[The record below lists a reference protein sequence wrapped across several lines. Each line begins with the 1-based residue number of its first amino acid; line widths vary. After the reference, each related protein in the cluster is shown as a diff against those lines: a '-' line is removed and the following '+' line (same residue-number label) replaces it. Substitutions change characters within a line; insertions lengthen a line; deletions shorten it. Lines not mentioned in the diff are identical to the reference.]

1 MACVTPFFR
10 ERCKLS
16 NKVDLLE
23 KIEHAY
29 PKFSKGQKKIA
40 NYIIKNYDKAA
51 FMTAATLSDNT
62 GVSCSTVVRFAV
74 ELGYEGY
81 PELQKS
87 LQEMVR
93 TKLTAVQRMEVTSNR
108 MGDRD
113 VLSTILNYD
122 ILKIKQTLDEIDKS
136 AFEQAV
142 ETISNA
148 KNIYILGIR
157 SSASLAGFLGFYLNL
172 IFDNVKMVGATSTS
186 EIFEQILRIGKDDV
200 VISISFP
207 RYSARTVKALQYA
220 KNQDAKIVAITDS
233 LTSPLTQ
240 YANHTLIA
248 RSDIASFVDSLV
260 APLSVI
266 NALIV
271 ALGMRKKEN
280 VYSSFDKLEKI
291 WDEYNVYE
299 KVEK

>member
-1 MACVTPFFR
+1 M
-10 ERCKLS
+10 K
-16 NKVDLLE
+16 NNIDLLE
-23 KIEHAY
+23 KIEQMF

-40 NYIIKNYDKAA
+40 KYIVSNYDKAA
-51 FMTAATLSDNT
+51 FMTAASLSENT

-74 ELGYEGY
+74 ELGFLGY
-81 PELQKS
+81 PELQKA

-113 VLSTILNYD
+113 ILSTILNYD
-122 ILKIKQTLDEIDKS
+122 ILNIKQTLDEIDKS
-136 AFEQAV
+136 AFEGAV
-142 ETISNA
+142 ETIINA
-148 KNIYILGIR
+148 KNIYILGVR
-157 SSASLAGFLGFYLNL
+157 SSSSLAGFLGFYMNL
-172 IFDNVKMVGATSTS
+172 ILDNIKLINTTSAS
-186 EIFEQILRIGKDDV
+186 EIFEQILRVDKDDV

-207 RYSARTVKALQYA
+207 RYSARTIKAVQFA
-220 KNQDAKIVAITDS
+220 KNQNAKIIAVTDS
-233 LTSPLTQ
+233 KTSPLVK
-240 YANHTLIA
+240 YATHTLIA

-266 NALIV
+266 NSLVV

-299 KVEK
+299 KVDNK

>member
-1 MACVTPFFR
+1 MNNT
-10 ERCKLS
+10 
-16 NKVDLLE
+16 VDLME
-23 KIEHAY
+23 KIEKAY

-40 NYIIKNYDKAA
+40 NYIMKNYEKAA
-51 FMTAATLSDNT
+51 FMTAASLSENT

-74 ELGYEGY
+74 ELGYDGY
-81 PELQKS
+81 PQLQKA
-87 LQEMVR
+87 LHEMVR
-93 TKLTAVQRMEVTSNR
+93 TKLTAVQRMEVTSSR

-122 ILKIKQTLDEIDKS
+122 ILKIKQTLDEINKD

-142 ETISNA
+142 QTIVNA
-148 KNIYILGIR
+148 KKIYVLGVR
-157 SSASLAGFLGFYLNL
+157 SSSSLAGFLGFYLNI
-172 IFDNVKMVGATSTS
+172 IFDNVRLINTTSAS
-186 EIFEQILRIGKDDV
+186 EIFEQILKVGSDDV
-200 VISISFP
+200 VIGISFP
-207 RYSARTVKALQYA
+207 RYSARTLKAIQYA
-220 KNQDAKIVAITDS
+220 KNQDAKVVAITDS
-233 LTSPLTQ
+233 ETSPLTK

-271 ALGMRKKEN
+271 ALGMTNKEN
-280 VYSSFDKLEKI
+280 VYDNFNKLENI

-299 KVEK
+299 KVDK

>member
-1 MACVTPFFR
+1 MNNTA
-10 ERCKLS
+10 
-16 NKVDLLE
+16 NLLE
-23 KIEHAY
+23 KIEKIY
-29 PKFSKGQKKIA
+29 PKLSKGQKKIA
-40 NYIIKNYDKAA
+40 NYILKNYEKAA
-51 FMTAATLSDNT
+51 FMTAASLSENT
-62 GVSCSTVVRFAV
+62 DVSCSTVVRFAV

-81 PELQKS
+81 PQLQKA
-87 LQEMVR
+87 LHEMVR

-122 ILKIKQTLDEIDKS
+122 ILKIKQTLEEINKD

-142 ETISNA
+142 QTIVNA
-148 KNIYILGIR
+148 KKIYILGVR
-157 SSASLAGFLGFYLNL
+157 SSSSLAGFLGFYLNI
-172 IFDNVKMVGATSTS
+172 IFDNVRLINTTSAS
-186 EIFEQILRIGKDDV
+186 EIFEQIMKIDKDDV
-200 VISISFP
+200 VIGISFP
-207 RYSARTVKALQYA
+207 RYSARTMKAIQYA
-220 KNQDAKIVAITDS
+220 KNQNAKVVAITDS
-233 LTSPLTQ
+233 ETSPLTQ

-271 ALGMRKKEN
+271 ALGMKKKEN
-280 VYSSFDKLEKI
+280 VYESFNKLEQI

-299 KVEK
+299 KVDK